1 MPDAIRRRQPAPT
14 SCSAACR
21 PLEPVSSAADDNATH
36 QVGQR
41 CRSLGPEPFATLA
54 RRLRRSRCDLSGIVI
69 GSDVAAAPGQ
79 TSQGDERRAFVVTVK
94 NV

>member
-1 MPDAIRRRQPAPT
+1 MPDALGRRQPALPHVVV
-14 SCSAACR
+14 CR
-21 PLEPVSSAADDNATH
+21 PLESVSSVADDNATH

>member
-1 MPDAIRRRQPAPT
+1 MPFAGASLRLAHVVRLVGRSNPFHPPPI
-14 SCSAACR
+14 
-21 PLEPVSSAADDNATH
+21 DNATH

-41 CRSLGPEPFATLA
+41 RRSLGPEPSATLA
-54 RRLRRSRCDLSGIVI
+54 RRLRRSWCDLSGIVI

-79 TSQGDERRAFVVTVK
+79 TSQGDERRGFVVTVK